1 MAECYLCGQD
11 SSNKIDK
18 MKPSAANNV
27 ALLDSTGNIADSGK
41 QLTLASL
48 GAESLISRGAYFGD
62 LNSVGNS
69 PGTLYD
75 NSVVWFGT
83 SSGTTHA
90 PIDGSGYC
98 MTWSNG
104 GGYVQQLVYIDGS
117 QYTRMYYDAG
127 SGNRWYDWIPSNNY
141 VINRQDTS
149 DKIYVSYKTSGLAPV
164 ELKALA
170 GFDNSGNIANA
181 DNMSVADI
189 VCNYLGFASGGG
201 GIGTHNDPANVAYN
215 LSSIR
220 FGTWIPIIDG
230 ASSYLKQSGWYL
242 IIGGTCIIGWYA
254 YGQFAGSTTTRFI
267 IRGCPFT
274 PLEVSGGG
282 GGCSGYTAA
291 NNILFTGYELQKNA
305 NIYAVGQETSSSSAS
320 RWQSNNI
327 YQKVSGDTS
336 SYGTIAFMIAPVSD

>member
-27 ALLDSTGNIADSGK
+27 ALLDSTGNIIDSGK

-62 LNSVGNS
+62 LNFVGNS
-69 PGTLYD
+69 SGTLYD

-104 GGYVQQLVYIDGS
+104 GGYVQQLVYVDGS
-117 QYTRMYYDAG
+117 QYTRTYYNGGD
-127 SGNRWYDWIPSNNY
+127 GNKWHDWVPSNNY
-141 VINRQDTS
+141 VVNNKDTS
-149 DKIYVSYKTSGLAPV
+149 DKIYISYNRTGPTSSY
-164 ELKALA
+164 LKALA
-170 GFDNSGNIANA
+170 GFDTSGNISNTANGSA
-181 DNMSVADI
+181 AALLYD
-189 VCNYLGFASGGG
+189 YLGFAGAGE
-201 GIGTHNDPANVAYN
+201 GIAVQNDPVNILYR
-215 LSSIR
+215 LSCIR
-220 FGTWIPIIDG
+220 FGTWTPVIAG
-230 ASSYLKQSGWYL
+230 ASSHSEQSGWYL

-254 YGQFAGSTTTRFI
+254 YGYFAGSTTTRFLI
-267 IRGCPFT
+267 QGCPFT

-291 NNILFTGYELQKNA
+291 NNILFTGYELKKNA

-320 RWQSNNI
+320 RWQSSNI
-327 YQKVSGDTS
+327 YQKASGDTS
-336 SYGTIAFMIAPVSD
+336 SYGTIAFKITPV